1 MFYRTLKDHR
11 ICRTLSVSVNETWTI
26 WLHHSL
32 MLSHFLSTH
41 VGDHIFTFCEAQQSC
56 AHCGTNP
63 KQPDKTAGMKYF
75 SLNHVANV
83 CWFESF
89 LSFGPSVEIHQEC
102 EGAVWKESIGGVQ
115 GSERA
120 LCSNFGLQPCCRD
133 VVVQVHHGGTRLSAH
148 VVTNRTLWN
157 TEL

>member
-1 MFYRTLKDHR
+1 
-11 ICRTLSVSVNETWTI
+11 
-26 WLHHSL
+26 
-32 MLSHFLSTH
+32 
-41 VGDHIFTFCEAQQSC
+41 
-56 AHCGTNP
+56 
-63 KQPDKTAGMKYF
+63 MKYF

-89 LSFGPSVEIHQEC
+89 LSFGPSVEIHQES

-133 VVVQVHHGGTRLSAH
+133 VQVQVHQGGTR
-148 VVTNRTLWN
+148 RTLWN